1 MSQVAGGPT
10 VQTKG
15 GFLAAMK
22 EGGIQSDYDDI
33 AKKSILIPED
43 VFPIPSGD
51 IGYIKP
57 AEIIF
62 PTIAKSHLWFVR
74 GGKVHELVS
83 EKSEGARLSPLT
95 NERAVSELERF
106 AKDNRKRIARNE
118 FVEKERK
125 IYSVWRSANMP
136 LKSMEI
142 LLETDSAREHLPEIR
157 QIVACAV
164 IVENQDGICEILST
178 GYHSHAGGTYVAKG
192 ETPPEIPIDIA
203 SKSLLRLHGEFSF
216 CSASDL
222 SRAIAV
228 TLSPALKM
236 GGFIREDFPMHVA
249 EAAESQSGK
258 DYLQKLHSRIYNE
271 RPAGIAPCKGGV
283 GSIDETISKAMIQGR
298 PFITF
303 SNYRGRMES
312 AILESAIRGQGRIE
326 CRALRT
332 SASVDC
338 TAFIWQLSTN
348 GAEFTRDLAN
358 RSIITRIRKQPPGFN
373 FTSYPEGDLLS
384 HVEANQAYY
393 LGCVFAII
401 REWIAQGKPR
411 TTDTRHDFREWTQSL
426 DWIVENLFSL
436 PPLLDGHQEQQA
448 RTANPALKWLRDLGN
463 TVIAN
468 DSSEKSM
475 TAVDLVDICD
485 DVGLDLP
492 GNKDSKDLPQ
502 LRIGKILGKLF
513 KEAKQLDEN
522 TAVLA
527 VDGINIRRKTAK
539 EWNRERGEETTHH
552 HYIFAREGK

>member
-178 GYHSHAGGTYVAKG
+178 GYHSHAGGTYVAK
-192 ETPPEIPIDIA
+192 
-203 SKSLLRLHGEFSF
+203 
-216 CSASDL
+216 
-222 SRAIAV
+222 
-228 TLSPALKM
+228 
-236 GGFIREDFPMHVA
+236 
-249 EAAESQSGK
+249 
-258 DYLQKLHSRIYNE
+258 
-271 RPAGIAPCKGGV
+271 
-283 GSIDETISKAMIQGR
+283 
-298 PFITF
+298 
-303 SNYRGRMES
+303 
-312 AILESAIRGQGRIE
+312 
-326 CRALRT
+326 
-332 SASVDC
+332 
-338 TAFIWQLSTN
+338 
-348 GAEFTRDLAN
+348 
-358 RSIITRIRKQPPGFN
+358 
-373 FTSYPEGDLLS
+373 
-384 HVEANQAYY
+384 
-393 LGCVFAII
+393 
-401 REWIAQGKPR
+401 
-411 TTDTRHDFREWTQSL
+411 
-426 DWIVENLFSL
+426 
-436 PPLLDGHQEQQA
+436 
-448 RTANPALKWLRDLGN
+448 
-463 TVIAN
+463 
-468 DSSEKSM
+468 
-475 TAVDLVDICD
+475 
-485 DVGLDLP
+485 
-492 GNKDSKDLPQ
+492 
-502 LRIGKILGKLF
+502 
-513 KEAKQLDEN
+513 
-522 TAVLA
+522 
-527 VDGINIRRKTAK
+527 
-539 EWNRERGEETTHH
+539 
-552 HYIFAREGK
+552 